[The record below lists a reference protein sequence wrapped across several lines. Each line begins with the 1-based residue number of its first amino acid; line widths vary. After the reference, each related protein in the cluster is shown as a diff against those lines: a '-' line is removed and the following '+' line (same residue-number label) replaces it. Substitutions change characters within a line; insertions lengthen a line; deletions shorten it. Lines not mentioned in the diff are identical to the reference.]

1 MNFIQL
7 PFLYCVLSFLSF
19 YPPLECAPPSSKKSV
34 DSVSAEPGATN
45 IILQSKDGGATWQDI
60 SYSLPGNQ
68 TPEDFFAA
76 ESDIYVRINNET
88 YRSKSNLT
96 APVWEKEKA
105 CVKGSAAAQKYEA
118 EFFRNHLSKENGLPI
133 YPTLKQHLVYSVLE
147 TSGGAILVGSE
158 TGLYKSVDGG
168 QNWKRVVSECWVRD
182 VVESEGTLVGE
193 SQKGIMRS
201 DDNGEHW
208 EWVISEGGVGIDVE
222 RIEGGF
228 AAIAFNAIMMSRRIH
243 ISLDN
248 GKTWKAVDEGLRPS
262 LSISSIKQIGKYLIC
277 GHPDGIFRSS
287 DMGKSWTLVYST
299 GSLPFSKPAD
309 SRVFNIYASGYILY
323 AVLKNSGC

>member
-7 PFLYCVLSFLSF
+7 PFFYCVLSFLSF
-19 YPPLECAPPSSKKSV
+19 FPGLEYAPSSSKKSV
-34 DSVSAEPGATN
+34 DSAHIEPTN
-45 IILQSKDGGATWQDI
+45 VILQSKDGGATWQDI
-60 SYSLPGNQ
+60 SSSLPGNEV
-68 TPEDFFAA
+68 PEDFFAA

-88 YRSKSNLT
+88 YRSKSNLM

-105 CVKGSAAAQKYEA
+105 FVNHSAAAQKYEG
-118 EFFRNHLSKENGLPI
+118 EFLRNHLSKENGLPI

-147 TSGGAILVGSE
+147 TSVGAILVGSE

-168 QNWKRVVSECWVRD
+168 QNWKRVVSEGWVRD
-182 VVESEGTLVGE
+182 VVESEGVLLGE

-201 DDNGEHW
+201 TDNGEHW
-208 EWVISEGGVGIDVE
+208 DWVISEGGVGIDVE
-222 RIEGGF
+222 PIIGGF
-228 AAIAFNAIMMSRRIH
+228 AAIAYNTSMMSRRIH

-248 GKTWKAVDEGLRPS
+248 GKTWKAIDQGLRPS
-262 LSISSIKQIGKYLIC
+262 LSLSSVKQIGKYLIC

-287 DMGKSWTLVYST
+287 DMGISWTLVHST
-299 GSLPFSKPAD
+299 GGLPFSKPAD
-309 SRVFNIYASGYILY
+309 SRVFSIYSSGYVLY